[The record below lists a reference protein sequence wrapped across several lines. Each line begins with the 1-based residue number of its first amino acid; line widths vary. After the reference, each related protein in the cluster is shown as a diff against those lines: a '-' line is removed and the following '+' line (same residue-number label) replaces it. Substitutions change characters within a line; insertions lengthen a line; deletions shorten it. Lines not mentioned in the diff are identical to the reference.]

1 MNYLDILHHLV
12 ALYPDRLFNY
22 NYSIRELGIGN
33 YDHLWSVREDCALH
47 EGTFMLF
54 YSILVL
60 QIMETQALL
69 LFQLLIQIVGVK
81 MHIN

>member
-47 EGTFMLF
+47 EGT
-54 YSILVL
+54 
-60 QIMETQALL
+60 IM
-69 LFQLLIQIVGVK
+69 FFIQY
-81 MHIN
+81 